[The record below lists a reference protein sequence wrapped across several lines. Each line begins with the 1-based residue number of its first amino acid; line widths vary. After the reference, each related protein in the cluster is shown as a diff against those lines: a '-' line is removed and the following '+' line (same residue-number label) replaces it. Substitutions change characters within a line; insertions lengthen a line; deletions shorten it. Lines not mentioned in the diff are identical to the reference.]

1 MIELPDDFRDLLVEF
16 ADASADFV
24 VVGGHAV
31 AFHGHPR
38 ATKDLDV
45 LVRPSIDNASRV
57 YRALAA
63 FGAPL
68 QSFEIKEEDFSSYE
82 GVLQIGLPPRR
93 IDVLNRVAGITF
105 ELAVQAGDAFEVD
118 GRRIPII
125 GLEYASSYDGEIN
138 LSALGD
144 GDVVMLRS
152 YPQGFVGCNASGEVQ
167 TSHSPTVIDGYV
179 WMVHRTDID
188 GDGTDE
194 LQLELIDGSGET
206 GTYLKMNGSDELS
219 CEAITGIGDAAGWNF
234 EQSVSTGGT
243 YYRTVLR
250 MLSNHEHGQCLS
262 FSDSGGS
269 GASCVS
275 YKDRLFSFE
284 ILAHAS

>member
-1 MIELPDDFRDLLVEF
+1 MLAQPVDDSGELVVNRNPRDGDSRSETMKNLRTTPKALLLTLTASLVLSGCDQGDELDRN
-16 ADASADFV
+16 ADAD
-24 VVGGHAV
+24 
-31 AFHGHPR
+31 
-38 ATKDLDV
+38 
-45 LVRPSIDNASRV
+45 
-57 YRALAA
+57 
-63 FGAPL
+63 
-68 QSFEIKEEDFSSYE
+68 
-82 GVLQIGLPPRR
+82 
-93 IDVLNRVAGITF
+93 
-105 ELAVQAGDAFEVD
+105 ELADAEDPSNEILPEVE
-118 GRRIPII
+118 
-125 GLEYASSYDGEIN
+125 LELVADAPTSLSGPTYASSYDGEIN

-219 CEAITGIGDAAGWNF
+219 CGAITGIGDAAGWNF

-250 MLSNHEHGQCLS
+250 MLSNHKHGQCLS